1 MEFSAKLGT
10 SGTYSVRIEI
20 RAPEADSA
28 ELISDG
34 SACTVRLEPT
44 AFPTST
50 YSRALSDGV
59 FAAPLAQVAL
69 ERARA
74 LAEATSECILRVRVA
89 VAANASEL
97 NAVRWEMLADPRR
110 GYELLARGRNSSL
123 ARYCPPR
130 WGTGPPEPLASRL
143 RSVALVANPQTLGG
157 DPLDLPPIDVARE
170 ISLLN
175 ARLDST
181 RIRLLS
187 GAKAS
192 SDCLLEQLQQGCD
205 VLYLACHGRI
215 VNRQPCLY
223 FEQQGQAAE
232 VIDGGDLAERIK
244 VTPTRPRLAVL
255 ASCQSAGAG
264 LSAGDDGG
272 FFASVAYQLIEAGV
286 PAVIGMQG
294 DVSEETSLAF
304 FEVFFREALVHGWI
318 ELAAARARV
327 EVSSRTDWWMPVL
340 LLSTESGA
348 LWQGEIPDGFRNWDR
363 LLADIDSEQ
372 CTPILG
378 SGVLAPL
385 SNREVAD
392 YFASLLRNPLLARDC
407 RELPRVA
414 QQLKVERGEK
424 APGDELEVFYGR
436 VFRRDHAPSAGTLAE
451 RAVLWWRQR
460 RTGEDLDPYRELASL
475 PFPAYITANPDD
487 LLEDALADAKKP
499 PQRLVCPWKGQMR
512 QVQSIPSRIEATKS
526 APLVYHLFGHLS
538 DKYSVVQTEDDFL
551 DHLIWISAHQRIIPA
566 ALTERFT
573 NSSLLFLGF
582 QLEDWEFRILLRII
596 AKLPSANMLVGR
608 PHVAVQLDPAGLDQH
623 QQLEARRGLEEF
635 FSRTAVR
642 LDLYWG
648 TVEDFL
654 RELNRRRAG
663 AGGGK

>member
-1 MEFSAKLGT
+1 M
-10 SGTYSVRIEI
+10 
-20 RAPEADSA
+20 
-28 ELISDG
+28 
-34 SACTVRLEPT
+34 
-44 AFPTST
+44 
-50 YSRALSDGV
+50 
-59 FAAPLAQVAL
+59 
-69 ERARA
+69 
-74 LAEATSECILRVRVA
+74 
-89 VAANASEL
+89 
-97 NAVRWEMLADPRR
+97 
-110 GYELLARGRNSSL
+110 
-123 ARYCPPR
+123 
-130 WGTGPPEPLASRL
+130 
-143 RSVALVANPQTLGG
+143 
-157 DPLDLPPIDVARE
+157 
-170 ISLLN
+170 
-175 ARLDST
+175 
-181 RIRLLS
+181 S

-192 SDCLLEQLQQGCD
+192 SERLLQELQQGCD

-232 VIDGGDLAERIK
+232 VIDGGDLAGRIK
-244 VTPTRPRLAVL
+244 VMPTRPRLAVL

-264 LSAGDDGG
+264 PSTGAAGN
-272 FFASVAYQLIEAGV
+272 FFASVAYQLIDAGV

-304 FEVFFREALVHGWI
+304 FEVFLREALEHGWI

-327 EVSSRTDWWMPVL
+327 EVSSHPDWWMPVL
-340 LLSTESGA
+340 LLSIESGA

-392 YFASLLRNPLLARDC
+392 YFAGLLRSPLLARDC

-424 APGDELEVFYGR
+424 SPGDELEVFYGR
-436 VFRRDHAPSAGTLAE
+436 VFRRDQAPPAGTLPE
-451 RAVLWWRQR
+451 RAVRWWRQR
-460 RTGEDLDPYRELASL
+460 RIEEDLDPYRELASL
-475 PFPAYITANPDD
+475 PFPVYITANPDD

-499 PQRLVCPWKGQMR
+499 PRRLVCPWKGQIR
-512 QVQSIPSRIEATKS
+512 QVQSIPSRVEVTKD

-566 ALTERFT
+566 ALTGRFI

-596 AKLPSANMLVGR
+596 AKLPSADMLVGR

-623 QQLEARRGLEEF
+623 QQLARRGLEEF

-648 TVEDFL
+648 TIEDFL
-654 RELNRRRAG
+654 RELSRRRAPTVLATG
-663 AGGGK
+663 AGGGR